1 MSNLLRRVVVGVGVA
16 VAAVAAMSSPSII
29 VGEPATELLVYSSL
43 PSRGEARGVLNAS
56 HFHPEVIRIAA
67 QDRVLLAAVTYPV
80 RADSAP
86 TVVVAAA
93 GEQLTPWVRA
103 VADQLTAEG
112 FIAVVPDAP
121 ASDSGAIE
129 AAAQQLA
136 RHPAADGRTAT
147 VTLASDLRIDSDN
160 GAARFALSEDAWASA
175 VNFLHSVTGNER
187 DNVVRFSHAAHD
199 TGPTHDAGN
208 AGHATAAVRALA
220 GQPTRTGAGG
230 PAGGGRPV
238 GYPFGKVDDLP
249 AGLFT
254 AKTTVLRS
262 PIEAEWVD
270 IPTPGVY
277 NGRMHT
283 RISYPAGTGPAGI
296 VVVMQHGPGMD
307 EWMQAV
313 GDQLSRQGFIAL
325 VPDLHTGMGPNGGN
339 YDSFAGPADVFEA
352 LTKLNPEMSLAAY
365 QAVREYGLKLPRA
378 NGKSA
383 SLGFCMGGGN
393 SWALAMNVADLD
405 AAVVYY
411 GTPRGDEADYARINA
426 PVIAFYGEDDARVTA
441 GLEAQ
446 AAMMNTLG
454 KAFESHAYP
463 HATHGFLEFQDL
475 GGNAE
480 ATLDSWT
487 RTIAFLKEHIGG

>member
-1 MSNLLRRVVVGVGVA
+1 MSKVRIVLLGVVA
-16 VAAVAAMSSPSII
+16 VAAAVTAMSSPSIL
-29 VGEPATELLVYSSL
+29 VGGSATELPVYSSL
-43 PSRGEARGVLNAS
+43 PSRDEARSLLDVS

-67 QDRVLLAAVTYPV
+67 QDRVLLASITYPV
-80 RADSAP
+80 RADRAP
-86 TVVVAAA
+86 VVVVAADD
-93 GEQLTPWVRA
+93 EQFTYWVRA
-103 VADQLTAEG
+103 VADQLSAEG

-121 ASDSGAIE
+121 ASDHAAIE
-129 AAAQQLA
+129 AAGRDMA
-136 RHPAADGRTAT
+136 RLPAANGRIAT
-147 VTLASDLRIDSDN
+147 VTLAADLRIESGDAS
-160 GAARFALSEDAWASA
+160 ARFALSQDAWASA
-175 VNFLHSVTGNER
+175 VSFLDTITGNER
-187 DNVVRFSHAAHD
+187 DHVVRFSHAAHD
-199 TGPTHDAGN
+199 MMPTHDAGD
-208 AGHATAAVRALA
+208 AEHATADVRALA
-220 GQPTRTGAGG
+220 GQPTRAPSPAAG
-230 PAGGGRPV
+230 R
-238 GYPFGKVDDLP
+238 GYPFGKRDDLP

-262 PIEAEWVD
+262 PIRAEWVD

-283 RISYPAGTGPAGI
+283 RITYPAGTGPAGI

-339 YDSFAGPADVFEA
+339 YDSFAGPADIFEA
-352 LTKLNPEMSLAAY
+352 LGNLTPEMSLAAY
-365 QAVREYGLKLPRA
+365 EAVREYGLKLPRA

-393 SWALAMNVADLD
+393 SWALAMNVPDLD

-411 GTPRGDEADYARINA
+411 GTPRGEEADYARIEA

-446 AAMMNTLG
+446 AAMMAKLG
-454 KAFESHAYP
+454 KAFESHVYP

-475 GGNAE
+475 GGNAA
-480 ATLDSWT
+480 ATQDSWT
-487 RTIAFLKEHIGG
+487 RTIAFLNEHIGT